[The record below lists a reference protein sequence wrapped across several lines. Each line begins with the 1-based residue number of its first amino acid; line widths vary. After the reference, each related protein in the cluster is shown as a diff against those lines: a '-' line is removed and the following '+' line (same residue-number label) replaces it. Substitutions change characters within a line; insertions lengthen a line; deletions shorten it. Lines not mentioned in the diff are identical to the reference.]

1 LNGVSRSRPSPS
13 RLPTLGLV
21 VVTALALAAGSP
33 AAGRT
38 PSRTVVVPKV
48 TGGLELRAAYARLA
62 QAGLRMAIPEPFSL
76 RSLCLPI
83 ARTQSPAAG
92 KRAPRGATVAVRQ
105 LTCLLGSPAGGPQ
118 QAAVVPDFTGRTA
131 SAAVSWAERNQLYW
145 ELDRLPALRPSTR
158 KALLD
163 NYVVT
168 SQQPA
173 PGSLLAR
180 GMPCPGVAT
189 GCFEATPL
197 VMRAR
202 VRR

>member
-1 LNGVSRSRPSPS
+1 VSRPRHSSKRPT
-13 RLPTLGLV
+13 R
-21 VVTALALAAGSP
+21 LALIVAALLLALVAGSP

-38 PSRTVVVPKV
+38 PPRRVVVPKV
-48 TGGLELRAAYARLA
+48 TRALDLRAAYARLA
-62 QAGLRMAIPEPFSL
+62 KAGLRMAIPQAFSL
-76 RSLCLPI
+76 RSLCLPS

-92 KRAPRGATVAVRQ
+92 KHVPRAATVTVGG
-105 LTCLLGSPAGGPQ
+105 LTCFLGSPAGGSQ

-131 SAAVSWAERNQLYW
+131 SSAVHWAESNQLYW

-158 KALLD
+158 TTLLE

-168 SQQPA
+168 SQRPA

-180 GMPCPGVAT
+180 GMACPGVAS
-189 GCFEATPL
+189 GCFVATPL

-202 VRR
+202 ARR